1 MRGDNK
7 RGIVVGIFV
16 FLGILILVAGILVL
30 GGQQKRFTSS
40 IKVNAIFDDVG
51 GLKAG
56 NNVWF
61 SGVKIGTVRRVFF
74 YGTSQVEVE
83 MNIEEKSQQYIRRD
97 AKATISSD
105 GLIGNKIVV
114 IIGGTP
120 RVEPVED
127 GDILKTQ
134 AALSSDQIMET
145 LQENNQN
152 LLQVTHDF
160 KEMVS
165 KIKRGKGTVGAVL
178 TDSLLADNFRA
189 TVVNLQRASE
199 NATKVSGSLSQFA
212 AKMNAK
218 GALANEL
225 VTDTVVFRRLRASAF
240 KLDQAADNA
249 IGITNQAAA
258 VTRNLEQTTNRLNS
272 SNNAVGVLLQ
282 DEEAAKNLK
291 STLRNLNT
299 GSVLLNEDLEAAQH
313 NILLRGFFR
322 KRDKEKAKANK
333 ETVKVETVEK

>member
-1 MRGDNK
+1 MKGDNK
-7 RGIVVGIFV
+7 KGIVVGIFV
-16 FLGILILVAGILVL
+16 ALGLLILVAGILIL

-40 IKVNAIFDDVG
+40 IRVNAIFDDVG

-83 MNIEEKSQQYIRRD
+83 MNIEEKSQQYIRKD

-114 IIGGTP
+114 IVGGTP

-152 LLQVTHDF
+152 LLQVTKDF
-160 KEMVS
+160 KELVG

-178 TDSLLADNFRA
+178 TDTLLAENFRN
-189 TVVNLQRASE
+189 TIKNMESASQS
-199 NATKVSGSLSQFA
+199 AARVSGSLSQFA
-212 AKMNAK
+212 AKMNTK

-225 VTDTVVFRRLRASAF
+225 VTDTTVFRSLRASAQ
-240 KLDQAADNA
+240 KLRQVSDNA
-249 IGITNQAAA
+249 VGLTNQAA
-258 VTRNLEQTTNRLNS
+258 VITRNLEQTTNKLNS
-272 SNNAVGVLLQ
+272 PNSPLGVLMQ
-282 DEEAAKNLK
+282 DEETAKNLK
-291 STLRNLNT
+291 NTLQNLNR
-299 GSVLLNEDLEAAQH
+299 GSVLLNEDLQAAQH
-313 NILLRGFFR
+313 NFLLKGYF
-322 KRDKEKAKANK
+322 KKKEKEKQK
-333 ETVKVETVEK
+333 EAEKQ

>member
-1 MRGDNK
+1 MKGDNK
-7 RGIVVGIFV
+7 RAITVGIFV
-16 FLGILILVAGILVL
+16 FLGILIFVAGILVL

-40 IKVNAIFDDVG
+40 IRVNAIFDDVG

-74 YGTSQVEVE
+74 YGMSQVEVE
-83 MNIEEKSQQYIRRD
+83 MNIEEKSQQYIRKD
-97 AKATISSD
+97 AKATISTD

-127 GDILKTQ
+127 GDVLKTQ
-134 AALSSDQIMET
+134 ATLNSDQIMET

-152 LLQVTHDF
+152 LLQVTKDF
-160 KEMVS
+160 KEMVA

-178 TDSLLADNFRA
+178 TDSILADNFRA
-189 TVVNLQRASE
+189 TVLNMQRVSESAS
-199 NATKVSGSLSQFA
+199 KVTGSLAQFS

-225 VTDTVVFRRLRASAF
+225 VTDTVVFRRLRTSVT

-249 IGITNQAAA
+249 VGITKQAASI
-258 VTRNLEQTTNRLNS
+258 THNLEQTTNRLNS
-272 SNNAVGVLLQ
+272 TNTAIGVLLQ
-282 DEEAAKNLK
+282 DEETARNLKTTLKNLTIG
-291 STLRNLNT
+291 ST
-299 GSVLLNEDLEAAQH
+299 LLNEDLEAAQH
-313 NILLRGFFR
+313 NFLLRGFFR
-322 KRDKEKAKANK
+322 KREKAKANK
-333 ETVKVETVEK
+333 ETVNVEPVEK

>member
-1 MRGDNK
+1 MKGDNK
-7 RGIVVGIFV
+7 RGIIVGIFV
-16 FLGILILVAGILVL
+16 ALGLLILVAGILIL

-40 IKVNAIFDDVG
+40 IRVNAIFDDVG

-83 MNIEEKSQQYIRRD
+83 MNIEEKSQQYIRKD

-105 GLIGNKIVV
+105 GLIGNKIVL

-120 RVEPVED
+120 KVEPVED

-152 LLQVTHDF
+152 LLQVTKDF
-160 KEMVS
+160 KEMVG

-178 TDSLLADNFRA
+178 TDTMLAENFRNTIKNMEA
-189 TVVNLQRASE
+189 ASKS
-199 NATKVSGSLSQFA
+199 AARVSGSLSQFA
-212 AKMNAK
+212 AKMNTK

-225 VTDTVVFRRLRASAF
+225 VTDTTVFRSLRASAQ
-240 KLDQAADNA
+240 KLRQASDNA
-249 IGITNQAAA
+249 VGVTNQAA
-258 VTRNLEQTTNRLNS
+258 VITRNLEQTTNKLNS
-272 SNNAVGVLLQ
+272 PNSPLGVLMQ
-282 DEEAAKNLK
+282 DEETAKNLK
-291 STLRNLNT
+291 NTLQNLNR

-313 NILLRGFFR
+313 NFLLKGYF
-322 KRDKEKAKANK
+322 KKKEKEKQK
-333 ETVKVETVEK
+333 EVEKQ

>member
-1 MRGDNK
+1 MKGDNK
-7 RGIVVGIFV
+7 RGIIVGIFV
-16 FLGILILVAGILVL
+16 ALGLLILVAGILIL

-40 IKVNAIFDDVG
+40 IRVNAIFDDVG

-83 MNIEEKSQQYIRRD
+83 MNIEEKSQQYIRKD

-105 GLIGNKIVV
+105 GLIGNKIVL

-120 RVEPVED
+120 KVEPVED
-127 GDILKTQ
+127 GDVLKTQ

-152 LLQVTHDF
+152 LLQVTKDF
-160 KEMVS
+160 KEMVG

-178 TDSLLADNFRA
+178 TDTMLAENFRN
-189 TVVNLQRASE
+189 TIKNMESASQS
-199 NATKVSGSLSQFA
+199 AARVSGSLSQFA
-212 AKMNAK
+212 AKMNTK

-225 VTDTVVFRRLRASAF
+225 VTDTTVFRSLRASAQ
-240 KLDQAADNA
+240 KLRQVSDNA
-249 IGITNQAAA
+249 VGLTNQAA
-258 VTRNLEQTTNRLNS
+258 VITRNLEQTTNKLNS
-272 SNNAVGVLLQ
+272 PNSPLGVLMQ
-282 DEEAAKNLK
+282 DEETAKNLK
-291 STLRNLNT
+291 NTLQNLNR

-313 NILLRGFFR
+313 NFLLKGYF
-322 KRDKEKAKANK
+322 KKKEKDKLK
-333 ETVKVETVEK
+333 EAEKQ

>member
-1 MRGDNK
+1 MKGDNK
-7 RGIVVGIFV
+7 KGIVVGIFV
-16 FLGILILVAGILVL
+16 ALGLLILVAGILIL

-40 IKVNAIFDDVG
+40 IRVNAIFDDVG

-83 MNIEEKSQQYIRRD
+83 MNIEEKSQQYIRKD

-114 IIGGTP
+114 IVGGTP

-127 GDILKTQ
+127 GDVLKTQ

-152 LLQVTHDF
+152 LLQVTKDF
-160 KEMVS
+160 KELVG

-178 TDSLLADNFRA
+178 TDTMLAENFRN
-189 TVVNLQRASE
+189 TIKNMESASQS
-199 NATKVSGSLSQFA
+199 AARVSGSLSQFA
-212 AKMNAK
+212 AKMNTK

-225 VTDTVVFRRLRASAF
+225 VTDTTVFRSLRASAQ
-240 KLDQAADNA
+240 KLRQVSD
-249 IGITNQAAA
+249 
-258 VTRNLEQTTNRLNS
+258 
-272 SNNAVGVLLQ
+272 NAVGLT
-282 DEEAAKNLK
+282 K
-291 STLRNLNT
+291 S
-299 GSVLLNEDLEAAQH
+299 G
-313 NILLRGFFR
+313 GGYYP
-322 KRDKEKAKANK
+322 
-333 ETVKVETVEK
+333 

>member
-1 MRGDNK
+1 MKGDNK
-7 RGIVVGIFV
+7 KGIVVGIFV
-16 FLGILILVAGILVL
+16 ALGLLILVAGILIL

-40 IKVNAIFDDVG
+40 IRVNAIFDDVG

-83 MNIEEKSQQYIRRD
+83 MNIEEKSQQYIRKD

-114 IIGGTP
+114 IVGGTP

-127 GDILKTQ
+127 GDVLKTQ

-152 LLQVTHDF
+152 LLQVTKDF
-160 KEMVS
+160 KELVG

-178 TDSLLADNFRA
+178 TDTMLAENFRN
-189 TVVNLQRASE
+189 TIKNMESASQS
-199 NATKVSGSLSQFA
+199 AARVSGSLSQFA
-212 AKMNAK
+212 AKMNTK

-225 VTDTVVFRRLRASAF
+225 VTDTTVFRSLRASAQ
-240 KLDQAADNA
+240 KLRQVSDNA
-249 IGITNQAAA
+249 VGLTNQAA
-258 VTRNLEQTTNRLNS
+258 VITRNLEQTTNKLNS
-272 SNNAVGVLLQ
+272 PNSPLGVLMQ
-282 DEEAAKNLK
+282 DEETAKNLK
-291 STLRNLNT
+291 NTLQNLNR
-299 GSVLLNEDLEAAQH
+299 GSVLLNEDLQAAQH
-313 NILLRGFFR
+313 NFLLKGYF
-322 KRDKEKAKANK
+322 KKKEKEKQK
-333 ETVKVETVEK
+333 EAEKQ